1 MKLKKLLLN
10 ILDEGSL
17 GKKRKQRKFK
27 ALMKKADE
35 TPATDSDRWSKTLGQ
50 ADSTSAK
57 HYAKRDIRRGGK
69 PDKARTFDSLRKNRS
84 SRGNILKQRI
94 KDRKK
99 D

>member
-35 TPATDSDRWSKTLGQ
+35 TPATDSEWSKTLGQ
-50 ADSTSAK
+50 ADSASAK

-69 PDKARTFDSLRKNRS
+69 PDKARTFDSLRKNMS